1 MGLDIV
7 EVVMRCEETFDVR
20 LEPIRL
26 EQMRTVGDLFELV
39 WGRTLYR
46 LRSLVFGKWPGGH
59 QGKLLKTPFSRR
71 FRPVLVATMPAV
83 HAPKLKPT
91 IAPRRMRALSF

>member
-1 MGLDIV
+1 
-7 EVVMRCEETFDVR
+7 MRN
-20 LEPIRL
+20 IRRPHGQCSD
-26 EQMRTVGDLFELV
+26 EQRISWKV
-39 WGRTLYR
+39 W
-46 LRSLVFGKWPGGH
+46 FGNFPPAGGSGE
-59 QGKLLKTPFSRR
+59 GKLLKTPFSRR